1 MKSISIA
8 ELLLVMYVIVDDWYL
23 EEGTRILKGKAG
35 QKPSFTDSEVI
46 TLMLAQDFIPYPG
59 ENQYIGY
66 MKANYLELF
75 PKLITQ
81 SQFNRRARNLRLL
94 VEEMRRY
101 WLRELGLLTQV
112 DLLLDTKPIPV
123 MGYKR
128 SKKRSDFA
136 GSADYGYCA
145 SRKMKYFGYK
155 LVSICTLEGIPIVYE
170 LVPANTDER
179 LAAESVLYALRGCNV
194 YADKGFIGE
203 DWQNKIFRHTRNRIF
218 TAKRANQED
227 QNPVEFDRWLNSIRE
242 RIEGVFNEIQ
252 NTGRNIERLLA
263 KTVIGL
269 ATRVIAKMTSH
280 LIKFIL
286 RKFHGIDVQ
295 TFTQSAEFDST

>member
-1 MKSISIA
+1 MESISIA

-23 EEGTRILKGKAG
+23 VEGSRILKGKAG

-101 WLRELGLLTQV
+101 WLQELGLLTQV

-128 SKKRSDFA
+128 NKKRSDFA
-136 GSADYGYCA
+136 GSADYGYCV

-155 LVSICTLEGIPIVYE
+155 LVSVCTLEGIPIVYE

-218 TAKRANQED
+218 TAKRSNQED
-227 QNPVEFDRWLNSIRE
+227 QNPVEFDQWLNSIRE
-242 RIEGVFNEIQ
+242 RIEGVFNEVQ

-280 LIKFIL
+280 LLKFIL

-295 TFTQSAEFDST
+295 TFTQSA

>member
-1 MKSISIA
+1 MRSISIA
-8 ELLLVMYVIVDDWYL
+8 ELLLVIYVIVDDWYQA
-23 EEGTRILKGKAG
+23 EGQVILKGKAG
-35 QKPSFTDSEVI
+35 QKPRFTDSEVI

-59 ENQYIGY
+59 ENQYVGY
-66 MKANYLELF
+66 IKANYLELF

-94 VEEMRRY
+94 VEAMRRQ
-101 WLRELGLLTQV
+101 WLCELGLLAPV

-136 GSADYGYCA
+136 GSADYGHCA
-145 SRKMKYFGYK
+145 SRNLKYFGYK
-155 LVSICTLEGIPIVYE
+155 LVSLCTLEGIPIVYE

-179 LAAESVLYALRGCNV
+179 LAAESVLYALRGCNI

-203 DWQNKIFRHTRNRIF
+203 DWQERIFRHTRNRIF
-218 TAKRANQED
+218 TAKRANQKA
-227 QNPVEFDRWLNSIRE
+227 QNPVEFDRWLNRIRE
-242 RIEGVFNEIQ
+242 RIEGVFNEVQ

-263 KTVIGL
+263 KTVVGL

-280 LIKFIL
+280 LLKFIL

-295 TFTQSAEFDST
+295 TFTQST

>member
-1 MKSISIA
+1 MQSISIA

-23 EEGTRILKGKAG
+23 TEGQVILKGKAG
-35 QKPSFTDSEVI
+35 KKPRFSDSEVT

-59 ENQYIGY
+59 ENQFIGY
-66 MKANYLELF
+66 VKANYLDLF

-101 WLRELGLLTQV
+101 WLRDLGFLNH
-112 DLLLDTKPIPV
+112 DELLLDTKPIPV
-123 MGYKR
+123 VGYKR

-136 GSADYGYCA
+136 GSANYGYCA

-155 LVSICTLEGIPIVYE
+155 LVAVCTLEGIPVVYE

-179 LAAESVLYALRGCNV
+179 LAAESILYPLRGCSI
-194 YADKGFIGE
+194 YADKSFIGE
-203 DWQNKIFRHTRNRIF
+203 DWQEKIFRHTRNRVF
-218 TAKRANQED
+218 TTKRANQKK
-227 QNPVEFDRWLNSIRE
+227 QNPIEFDRWLNSVRE
-242 RIEGVFNEIQ
+242 RIEGVFHEIQ
-252 NTGRNIERLLA
+252 NTGRKIERLLA

-269 ATRVIAKMTSH
+269 TTRIIAKMTSH
-280 LIKFIL
+280 LLKFIL
-286 RKFHGIDVQ
+286 RKVHGIDVQ
-295 TFTQSAEFDST
+295 TFTQKV

>member
-1 MKSISIA
+1 M
-8 ELLLVMYVIVDDWYL
+8 
-23 EEGTRILKGKAG
+23 ILKGKPG
-35 QKPSFTDSEVI
+35 KKPRFSDSEVI

-59 ENQYIGY
+59 ENQFVGYI
-66 MKANYLELF
+66 KANYFSLF

-101 WLRELGLLTQV
+101 WLRDLGFLNRG

-136 GSADYGYCA
+136 GSASYGYCA
-145 SRKMKYFGYK
+145 SRNLKYFGYK
-155 LVSICTLEGIPIVYE
+155 LVSVCTLEGIPLVYE

-179 LAAESVLYALRGCNV
+179 LAGESILYSLRGCYI

-203 DWQNKIFRHTRNRIF
+203 DWQEKVFRHTRNRVF
-218 TAKRANQED
+218 TTKRANQKK
-227 QNPVEFDRWLNSIRE
+227 QNPIEFDRWLNSIRE
-242 RIEGVFNEIQ
+242 RIEGVFHEIQ

-269 ATRVIAKMTSH
+269 TTRIIAKMTSH
-280 LIKFIL
+280 LLKFIL
-286 RKFHGIDVQ
+286 RKFHGINVQ
-295 TFTQSAEFDST
+295 TFTQTG

>member
-1 MKSISIA
+1 MESISII
-8 ELLLVMYVIVDDWYL
+8 ELLLVIYVIVDDWYL
-23 EEGTRILKGKAG
+23 IEGQAMLKGKAG
-35 QKPSFTDSEVI
+35 QKPRFTDSEVI

-66 MKANYLELF
+66 IRANYLELF

-81 SQFNRRARNLRLL
+81 SQYNRRARNLRLL

-145 SRKMKYFGYK
+145 SRNMKYFGYK
-155 LVSICTLEGIPIVYE
+155 LVSLCTLEGIPVVYE

-194 YADKGFIGE
+194 YADKGFIGK
-203 DWQNKIFRHTRNRIF
+203 DWQEKILRHTRNRIF
-218 TAKRANQED
+218 TAKRANQEN
-227 QNPVEFDRWLNSIRE
+227 QNPIEFDRWLNSIRE
-242 RIEGVFNEIQ
+242 RIEGVFNELQ

-263 KTVIGL
+263 KTVVGL

-280 LIKFIL
+280 LLKFIL
-286 RKFHGIDVQ
+286 RKSHGIDVQ
-295 TFTQSAEFDST
+295 TFTQSA

>member
-1 MKSISIA
+1 MKSISIT
-8 ELLLVMYVIVDDWYL
+8 ELLLVIYVIVDDWYQIQ
-23 EEGTRILKGKAG
+23 GRAILKGKSG
-35 QKPSFTDSEVI
+35 RKPRFTDSEVM

-66 MKANYLELF
+66 VKANYLGLF

-81 SQFNRRARNLRLL
+81 SQYNRRARNLRLL

-101 WLRELGLLTQV
+101 WLGELGSLTQV

-128 SKKRSDFA
+128 SKRRSDFA
-136 GSADYGYCA
+136 GSADYGHCA
-145 SRKMKYFGYK
+145 SRNMKYFGYK
-155 LVSICTLEGIPIVYE
+155 LVSLCTLEGVPFVYE

-203 DWQNKIFRHTRNRIF
+203 DWQNQIFRHTRNRIF
-218 TAKRANQED
+218 TAKRANQEH

-252 NTGRNIERLLA
+252 NTGRNIEQLLA

-280 LIKFIL
+280 LLKFVL
-286 RKFHGIDVQ
+286 RKVHGIDVQ
-295 TFTQSAEFDST
+295 TFTQSA

>member
-1 MKSISIA
+1 MQSISIA
-8 ELLLVMYVIVDDWYL
+8 ELLLVIYVIVDDWYL
-23 EEGTRILKGKAG
+23 NKGHIILKGKPG
-35 QKPSFTDSEVI
+35 KKPRFSDSEVI
-46 TLMLAQDFIPYPG
+46 TLILAQDFIPYPG
-59 ENQYIGY
+59 ESQFVGYI
-66 MKANYLELF
+66 KANYLDLF

-101 WLRELGLLTQV
+101 WLQDLGFLNRG

-136 GSADYGYCA
+136 GSANYGYCA
-145 SRKMKYFGYK
+145 SRNLKYFGYK
-155 LVSICTLEGIPIVYE
+155 LVSVCTMQGIPLVYE

-179 LAAESVLYALRGCNV
+179 LAAESILYTLRGCHI

-203 DWQNKIFRHTRNRIF
+203 DWQEKIFRHTRNRIF
-218 TAKRANQED
+218 TTKRANQKK
-227 QNPVEFDRWLNSIRE
+227 QNPIEFDRWLNSVRE
-242 RIEGVFNEIQ
+242 RIEGVFHEIQ

-269 ATRVIAKMTSH
+269 TTRIIAKMTSH
-280 LIKFIL
+280 LLKFIL

-295 TFTQSAEFDST
+295 TFTQSV

>member
-1 MKSISIA
+1 MESISII
-8 ELLLVMYVIVDDWYL
+8 ELLLVIYVIVDDWYL
-23 EEGTRILKGKAG
+23 IEGQAMLKGKAG
-35 QKPSFTDSEVI
+35 QKPRFTDSEVI

-66 MKANYLELF
+66 IRANYLELF

-81 SQFNRRARNLRLL
+81 SQYNRCARNLRLL

-155 LVSICTLEGIPIVYE
+155 LVSLCTLEGIPVVYE

-194 YADKGFIGE
+194 YADKGFIGK
-203 DWQNKIFRHTRNRIF
+203 DWQEKILRHTRNRIF
-218 TAKRANQED
+218 TAKRANQEN
-227 QNPVEFDRWLNSIRE
+227 QNPIEFDRWLNSIRE
-242 RIEGVFNEIQ
+242 RIEGVFNELQ

-263 KTVIGL
+263 KTVVGL

-280 LIKFIL
+280 LLKFIL
-286 RKFHGIDVQ
+286 RKSHGIDVQ
-295 TFTQSAEFDST
+295 TFTQSA